1 MTEPV
6 VPVPSVFPRKRLD
19 WLVDR
24 IRLTG
29 RPDLPL
35 LTVSA
40 SEGISPRGASAN
52 DGLRAAAEDLSS
64 YLVVRPNDIVVNPL
78 VARDG
83 ALGRSEYE
91 GIVSPAYFVLRAR
104 ESVEARFLDY
114 ALHAAPY
121 LAEIGRRSKWMP
133 PNQFDISW
141 DLFRS
146 VWIHIPD
153 FARQV
158 QIADF
163 LDADWMQGAL
173 VASLAGTPEAYSP
186 RPGADPRSRATA
198 RLRMAGP
205 ADHTQAAAISNSPIA
220 RFGRLARNREALIL
234 ERRQALI
241 TAAVTGQLDVRAEA

>member
-1 MTEPV
+1 MSEPLV
-6 VPVPSVFPRKRLD
+6 TVESSFPRRRLD
-19 WLVDR
+19 WLVRR
-24 IRLTG
+24 IQETG
-29 RPDLPL
+29 QPDLPL

-40 SEGISPRGASAN
+40 SEGISIRGSSAN

-64 YLVVRPNDIVVNPL
+64 YLVVHPNDIVVNPL

-83 ALGRSEYE
+83 ALGRSEYK

-104 ESVEARFLDY
+104 DGVDPRFLDY

-121 LAEIGRRSKWMP
+121 LAEIERRSKWMP

-146 VWIHIPD
+146 IWMYIPD
-153 FARQV
+153 YERQKS
-158 QIADF
+158 IADF

-173 VASLAGTPEAYSP
+173 ATSLAGTPEAYSP

-205 ADHTQAAAISNSPIA
+205 EDHGQAPEPSDSPIA
-220 RFGRLARNREALIL
+220 RFGRLARRRESLIL
-234 ERRQALI
+234 ERRQTLI
-241 TAAVTGQLDVRAEA
+241 TAAVTGQFDEE

>member
-1 MTEPV
+1 M
-6 VPVPSVFPRKRLD
+6 VPIESAYSRRRLD
-19 WLVDR
+19 WLVER
-24 IRLTG
+24 IQERG
-29 RPDLPL
+29 QPDLPL

-40 SEGISPRGASAN
+40 SEGISPRGSNAN
-52 DGLRAAAEDLSS
+52 DGLRAAAEDLSA
-64 YLVVRPNDIVVNPL
+64 YLVVRPDDIVVNPL

-104 ESVEARFLDY
+104 EGVDARFLDY

-121 LAEIGRRSKWMP
+121 LAEIARRSKWMP

-146 VWIHIPD
+146 IWIHIPD
-153 FARQV
+153 LARQRE
-158 QIADF
+158 IADF

-173 VASLAGTPEAYSP
+173 VTSLAGTPEAYSP
-186 RPGADPRSRATA
+186 RPGAEPRSRATA

-205 ADHTQAAAISNSPIA
+205 EEHSQTVEMSDSPIA
-220 RFGRLARNREALIL
+220 RFGRLARSREALIL

-241 TAAVTGQLDVRAEA
+241 TAAVTGRLSVGSEA